1 MVNPKV
7 LKKKRFVNKSVTN
20 RVFANKRFTNKEFTN
35 RGFTNR
41 GFTLVEMIVVISI
54 FAILLGILIPSLNSL
69 IDYRAT
75 RAAKSIKTGFERL
88 RTEAESQLVAEMKL
102 EKKSDGYY
110 ISYCIYKGK
119 KSGMVWTEEQKIAP
133 AKTKLEY
140 KLDDLYQKGEI
151 NGRSYQEIKE
161 GETNALL
168 FTIDRN
174 KGGFRAL
181 QEKQVTTDEVESF
194 LKHNEDLT
202 YHDENNKDLTYHD
215 LKSNNVEA
223 VCCYIRV
230 SGRVKKSIITLHQKT
245 GKVTMSTTI

>member
-20 RVFANKRFTNKEFTN
+20 RVFANKEFTNK
-35 RGFTNR
+35 GFTNR

-69 IDYRAT
+69 IDYRAA

-133 AKTKLEY
+133 AKTKIEY

>member
-20 RVFANKRFTNKEFTN
+20 RVFADK
-35 RGFTNR
+35 GFTNR

-133 AKTKLEY
+133 AKTKIEY

>member
-7 LKKKRFVNKSVTN
+7 LKKKSFVNKSVTN
-20 RVFANKRFTNKEFTN
+20 RVFANKRFTNEE
-35 RGFTNR
+35 FTNR
-41 GFTLVEMIVVISI
+41 GFTLVEMIVVVSI

-69 IDYRAT
+69 IDYRAA

-88 RTEAESQLVAEMKL
+88 RTEAASQLVAEMKL

-110 ISYCIYKGK
+110 ISYCIYNGK
-119 KSGMVWTEEQKIAP
+119 KSGMVWTDEQKIAP
-133 AKTKLEY
+133 AKTKIEY

-151 NGRSYQEIKE
+151 NGQNYQEIKE
-161 GETNALL
+161 GETHALL

-181 QEKQVTTDEVESF
+181 QEEQVTTDEVESF
-194 LKHNEDLT
+194 LENNENLT
-202 YHDENNKDLTYHD
+202 ENNKDLTYHD

-230 SGRVKKSIITLHQKT
+230 SGRMKKSIITLHQKT

>member
-7 LKKKRFVNKSVTN
+7 LKKKRFVNKSVAN
-20 RVFANKRFTNKEFTN
+20 RVFANKRFINKE
-35 RGFTNR
+35 FTNR

-133 AKTKLEY
+133 AKTKIEY

-181 QEKQVTTDEVESF
+181 QEEQVTTDEVESF
-194 LKHNEDLT
+194 LEHNE
-202 YHDENNKDLTYHD
+202 DLTYHD

-230 SGRVKKSIITLHQKT
+230 SGRVKKSILTLHQKT
-245 GKVTMSTTI
+245 GKITMSSTTI

>member
-1 MVNPKV
+1 M
-7 LKKKRFVNKSVTN
+7 FTN
-20 RVFANKRFTNKEFTN
+20 RVFANKRFTNEE
-35 RGFTNR
+35 FTNR
-41 GFTLVEMIVVISI
+41 GFTLVE
-54 FAILLGILIPSLNSL
+54 
-69 IDYRAT
+69 IDRCRKHFCYFTWYNHSFVKQPDRLQGSKS
-75 RAAKSIKTGFERL
+75 AKSIKTGFERL
-88 RTEAESQLVAEMKL
+88 RTEAQASCVAEMKL

-119 KSGMVWTEEQKIAP
+119 KSGMVWTDEQKIAP
-133 AKTKLEY
+133 AKTKIEY

-151 NGRSYQEIKE
+151 NGQNYQEIKE
-161 GETNALL
+161 GETHALL

-181 QEKQVTTDEVESF
+181 QEEQVTTDEVESF
-194 LKHNEDLT
+194 LENNENLT
-202 YHDENNKDLTYHD
+202 ENNKDLTYHD

-230 SGRVKKSIITLHQKT
+230 SGRMKKSIITLHQKT

>member
-1 MVNPKV
+1 MRNMVNPRV
-7 LKKKRFVNKSVTN
+7 LKKKSFVNKSVTN
-20 RVFANKRFTNKEFTN
+20 RVFANKGFTNK
-35 RGFTNR
+35 
-41 GFTLVEMIVVISI
+41 GFTLVEMIVVVSI

-69 IDYRAT
+69 LDYRAA

-88 RTEAESQLVAEMKL
+88 RTEAVSQLVAEMKL

-119 KSGMVWTEEQKIAP
+119 KSGMVWTDEQKIAP
-133 AKTKLEY
+133 AKTKIEY

-151 NGRSYQEIKE
+151 NGQNYQEIKE
-161 GETNALL
+161 GEIHALL

-181 QEKQVTTDEVESF
+181 QEEQVTTDEVESF
-194 LKHNEDLT
+194 LENNENLT
-202 YHDENNKDLTYHD
+202 ENNKDLTYHD

-223 VCCYIRV
+223 VCYYIRV

>member
-1 MVNPKV
+1 MVNPRV
-7 LKKKRFVNKSVTN
+7 LKKKSFVNKSVTN
-20 RVFANKRFTNKEFTN
+20 RVFANKGFTNK
-35 RGFTNR
+35 
-41 GFTLVEMIVVISI
+41 GFTLVEMIVIVSI

-69 IDYRAT
+69 LDYRAA

-88 RTEAESQLVAEMKL
+88 RTEAVSQLVAEMKL

-119 KSGMVWTEEQKIAP
+119 KSGMVWTDEQKIAP
-133 AKTKLEY
+133 AKTKIEY

-151 NGRSYQEIKE
+151 NGQNYQEIKE
-161 GETNALL
+161 GEIHALL

-181 QEKQVTTDEVESF
+181 QEEQVTTDEVESF
-194 LKHNEDLT
+194 LENNENLT
-202 YHDENNKDLTYHD
+202 ENNKDLTYHD

-223 VCCYIRV
+223 VCYYIRV

>member
-7 LKKKRFVNKSVTN
+7 LKKKKFVNKSVTN
-20 RVFANKRFTNKEFTN
+20 RVFANKGFTNK
-35 RGFTNR
+35 
-41 GFTLVEMIVVISI
+41 GFTLVEMIVVVSI

-69 IDYRAT
+69 IDYRAA

-88 RTEAESQLVAEMKL
+88 RTEAASQLVAEMKL

-119 KSGMVWTEEQKIAP
+119 KSGMVWTDEQKIAP
-133 AKTKLEY
+133 AKTKVEY
-140 KLDDLYQKGEI
+140 KIDDLYQKGEI
-151 NGRSYQEIKE
+151 NGQNYQEIKE
-161 GETNALL
+161 GEIHALL

-181 QEKQVTTDEVESF
+181 QEEQVTTDEVESF
-194 LKHNEDLT
+194 L
-202 YHDENNKDLTYHD
+202 ENNKDLTYHD

-230 SGRVKKSIITLHQKT
+230 SGRMKKSIITLHQKT

>member
-1 MVNPKV
+1 
-7 LKKKRFVNKSVTN
+7 
-20 RVFANKRFTNKEFTN
+20 
-35 RGFTNR
+35 
-41 GFTLVEMIVVISI
+41 MIVVVSI

-69 IDYRAT
+69 IDYRAA

-88 RTEAESQLVAEMKL
+88 RTETESQLVAEMKL
-102 EKKSDGYY
+102 EKKRDGYY

-119 KSGMVWTEEQKIAP
+119 KSGMVWTDEQKIAP
-133 AKTKLEY
+133 AKTKIEY

-151 NGRSYQEIKE
+151 NGQNYQEIKE
-161 GETNALL
+161 GETHALL

-181 QEKQVTTDEVESF
+181 QEEQVTTDEVESF
-194 LKHNEDLT
+194 L
-202 YHDENNKDLTYHD
+202 ENNEDLTYHD

-223 VCCYIRV
+223 VCYYIRV

>member
-7 LKKKRFVNKSVTN
+7 LKKKKFVNKSVTN
-20 RVFANKRFTNKEFTN
+20 RVFANKGFTNK
-35 RGFTNR
+35 
-41 GFTLVEMIVVISI
+41 GFTLVEMIVVVSI

-69 IDYRAT
+69 LDYRAA

-88 RTEAESQLVAEMKL
+88 RTEAVSQLVAEMKL

-119 KSGMVWTEEQKIAP
+119 KSGMVWTDEQKIAP
-133 AKTKLEY
+133 AKTKIEY

-151 NGRSYQEIKE
+151 NGQNYQEIKE
-161 GETNALL
+161 GETHALL

-181 QEKQVTTDEVESF
+181 QEEQVTTDEVESF
-194 LKHNEDLT
+194 LENNENLT
-202 YHDENNKDLTYHD
+202 ENNKDLTYHD

-223 VCCYIRV
+223 VCYYIRV

>member
-7 LKKKRFVNKSVTN
+7 LKKKKFVNKSVTN
-20 RVFANKRFTNKEFTN
+20 RVFANKGFTNK
-35 RGFTNR
+35 
-41 GFTLVEMIVVISI
+41 GFTLVEMIVVVSI
-54 FAILLGILIPSLNSL
+54 FAILLGIFIPSLNSL
-69 IDYRAT
+69 IDYRAA

-88 RTEAESQLVAEMKL
+88 RTEAASQLVAEMKL

-110 ISYCIYKGK
+110 IRYCIYKGK
-119 KSGMVWTEEQKIAP
+119 KSGMVWTDEQKIAP
-133 AKTKLEY
+133 AKTKIEY

-151 NGRSYQEIKE
+151 NGQNYQEIKE
-161 GETNALL
+161 GETHALI

-181 QEKQVTTDEVESF
+181 QEEQVTTDEVESF
-194 LKHNEDLT
+194 LKHNE
-202 YHDENNKDLTYHD
+202 DLTYHD

>member
-7 LKKKRFVNKSVTN
+7 LKKKRFVNKSVAN
-20 RVFANKRFTNKEFTN
+20 RVFANKRFINKE
-35 RGFTNR
+35 FTNR
-41 GFTLVEMIVVISI
+41 GFTLVEMIVVVSI

-69 IDYRAT
+69 IDYRAA

-88 RTEAESQLVAEMKL
+88 RTEAASQLVAEMKL

-110 ISYCIYKGK
+110 IRYCIYKGK
-119 KSGMVWTEEQKIAP
+119 KSGMVWTDEQKIAP
-133 AKTKLEY
+133 AKTKIEY

-161 GETNALL
+161 GETHALL

-181 QEKQVTTDEVESF
+181 QKKQVTTGEVESF
-194 LKHNEDLT
+194 LENNADLT
-202 YHDENNKDLTYHD
+202 YPD
-215 LKSNNVEA
+215 LKSNNMEA
-223 VCCYIRV
+223 VCYYIRV

>member
-7 LKKKRFVNKSVTN
+7 LKKKRFVNKSVAN
-20 RVFANKRFTNKEFTN
+20 RVFANKRFINKE
-35 RGFTNR
+35 FTNR

-69 IDYRAT
+69 IDYRAE

-133 AKTKLEY
+133 AKTKIEY

-161 GETNALL
+161 GETHALL

>member
-7 LKKKRFVNKSVTN
+7 LKKKSFVNKSVTN
-20 RVFANKRFTNKEFTN
+20 RVFANKRFTNEE
-35 RGFTNR
+35 FTNR
-41 GFTLVEMIVVISI
+41 GFTLVEMIVVVSI

-69 IDYRAT
+69 IDYRAA

-88 RTEAESQLVAEMKL
+88 RTEAVSQLVAEMKL

-119 KSGMVWTEEQKIAP
+119 KSGMVWTDEQKIAP
-133 AKTKLEY
+133 AKTKIEY

-151 NGRSYQEIKE
+151 NGQNYQEIKE
-161 GETNALL
+161 GETHALL

-181 QEKQVTTDEVESF
+181 QEEQVTTDEVESF
-194 LKHNEDLT
+194 LENNENLT
-202 YHDENNKDLTYHD
+202 ENNKDLTYHD

-230 SGRVKKSIITLHQKT
+230 SGRMKKSIITLHQKT

>member
-20 RVFANKRFTNKEFTN
+20 RVFANKRFTNK
-35 RGFTNR
+35 
-41 GFTLVEMIVVISI
+41 GFTLVEMIVVVSI

-69 IDYRAT
+69 IDYRAE

-119 KSGMVWTEEQKIAP
+119 KSGMVWTDKQKIAP
-133 AKTKLEY
+133 AKTKIEY

-161 GETNALL
+161 GETHALL

-181 QEKQVTTDEVESF
+181 QEEQVTTDEVESF
-194 LKHNEDLT
+194 LENNENLT
-202 YHDENNKDLTYHD
+202 ENNKDLTYHD

-223 VCCYIRV
+223 VRCYIRV
-230 SGRVKKSIITLHQKT
+230 SGRMKKSIITLHQKT

>member
-1 MVNPKV
+1 MRNMVNPRV
-7 LKKKRFVNKSVTN
+7 LKKKSFVNKSVTN
-20 RVFANKRFTNKEFTN
+20 RVFANKGFTNK
-35 RGFTNR
+35 
-41 GFTLVEMIVVISI
+41 GFTLVEMIVIVSI

-69 IDYRAT
+69 LDYRAA

-88 RTEAESQLVAEMKL
+88 RTEAVSQLVAEMKL

-119 KSGMVWTEEQKIAP
+119 KSGMVWTDEQKIAP
-133 AKTKLEY
+133 AKTKIEY

-151 NGRSYQEIKE
+151 NGQNYQEIKE
-161 GETNALL
+161 GEIHALL

-181 QEKQVTTDEVESF
+181 QEEQVTTDEVESF
-194 LKHNEDLT
+194 LENNENLT
-202 YHDENNKDLTYHD
+202 ENNKDLTYHD

-223 VCCYIRV
+223 VCYYIRV

>member
-7 LKKKRFVNKSVTN
+7 LKKKSFVNRSVTN
-20 RVFANKRFTNKEFTN
+20 RVFANKGFTNK
-35 RGFTNR
+35 
-41 GFTLVEMIVVISI
+41 GFTLVEMIVVVSI

-69 IDYRAT
+69 IDYRAA

-88 RTEAESQLVAEMKL
+88 RTEAASQLVAEMKL

-119 KSGMVWTEEQKIAP
+119 KSGMVWTDEQKIAP
-133 AKTKLEY
+133 AKTKIEY

-151 NGRSYQEIKE
+151 NGQNYQEIKE
-161 GETNALL
+161 GEIHALL

-181 QEKQVTTDEVESF
+181 QEEQVTTDEVESF
-194 LKHNEDLT
+194 L
-202 YHDENNKDLTYHD
+202 ENNKDLTYHD

-230 SGRVKKSIITLHQKT
+230 SGRMKKSIITLHQKT

>member
-7 LKKKRFVNKSVTN
+7 LKKKSFVNKSVTN
-20 RVFANKRFTNKEFTN
+20 RVFAKKRFTNKEFTN
-35 RGFTNR
+35 K
-41 GFTLVEMIVVISI
+41 GFTLVEMIVVVSI

-69 IDYRAT
+69 IDYRAV

-88 RTEAESQLVAEMKL
+88 RTEAASQLVAEMKL

-119 KSGMVWTEEQKIAP
+119 KSGMVWTDEQKIAP
-133 AKTKLEY
+133 AKTKIEY

>member
-7 LKKKRFVNKSVTN
+7 LKKKSFVNKSVTN
-20 RVFANKRFTNKEFTN
+20 RVFAKKRFTNKEFTN
-35 RGFTNR
+35 K
-41 GFTLVEMIVVISI
+41 GFTLVEMIVVVSI

-69 IDYRAT
+69 IDYRAA
-75 RAAKSIKTGFERL
+75 RAAKSIKTGFEQL
-88 RTEAESQLVAEMKL
+88 RTEAASQLVAEMKL

-110 ISYCIYKGK
+110 IRYCIYKGK

-133 AKTKLEY
+133 AKTKIEY

-161 GETNALL
+161 GETHALL

-181 QEKQVTTDEVESF
+181 QKKQVTTGEVESF
-194 LKHNEDLT
+194 LENNADLT
-202 YHDENNKDLTYHD
+202 YPD
-215 LKSNNVEA
+215 LKSNNMEA
-223 VCCYIRV
+223 VCYYIRV

>member
-7 LKKKRFVNKSVTN
+7 LKKKKFVNKSVTN
-20 RVFANKRFTNKEFTN
+20 RVFANKGFTNK
-35 RGFTNR
+35 
-41 GFTLVEMIVVISI
+41 GFTLVEMIVVVSI

-69 IDYRAT
+69 IDYRAA

-88 RTEAESQLVAEMKL
+88 RTEAASQLVAEMKL

-119 KSGMVWTEEQKIAP
+119 KSGMVWTDEQKIAP
-133 AKTKLEY
+133 AKTKIEY

-151 NGRSYQEIKE
+151 NGQNYQEIKE
-161 GETNALL
+161 GEIHALL

-181 QEKQVTTDEVESF
+181 QEEQVTTDEVESF
-194 LKHNEDLT
+194 LENNENLT
-202 YHDENNKDLTYHD
+202 ENNKDLTYHD

-223 VCCYIRV
+223 VCYYIRV

>member
-7 LKKKRFVNKSVTN
+7 LKKKKFVNKSVTN
-20 RVFANKRFTNKEFTN
+20 RVFANKGFTNK
-35 RGFTNR
+35 
-41 GFTLVEMIVVISI
+41 GFTLVEMIVVVSI

-69 IDYRAT
+69 LDYRAA

-88 RTEAESQLVAEMKL
+88 RTEAASQLVAEMKL

-119 KSGMVWTEEQKIAP
+119 KSGMVWTDEQKIAP
-133 AKTKLEY
+133 AKTKIEY

-151 NGRSYQEIKE
+151 NGQNYQEIKE
-161 GETNALL
+161 GEIHALL

-181 QEKQVTTDEVESF
+181 QEEQVTTDEVESF
-194 LKHNEDLT
+194 LENNENLT
-202 YHDENNKDLTYHD
+202 ENNKDLTYHD

-230 SGRVKKSIITLHQKT
+230 SGRMKKSIITLHQKT

>member
-7 LKKKRFVNKSVTN
+7 LKKKSFVNKSVTN
-20 RVFANKRFTNKEFTN
+20 RVFANKRFTNEE
-35 RGFTNR
+35 FTNR
-41 GFTLVEMIVVISI
+41 GFTLVEMIVVVSI

-69 IDYRAT
+69 IDYRAA

-88 RTEAESQLVAEMKL
+88 RTEAASQLVAEMKL

-119 KSGMVWTEEQKIAP
+119 KSGMVWTDEQKIAP
-133 AKTKLEY
+133 AKTKIEY

-151 NGRSYQEIKE
+151 NGQNYQEIKE
-161 GETNALL
+161 GETHALL

-181 QEKQVTTDEVESF
+181 QEEQVTTDEVESF
-194 LKHNEDLT
+194 LENNENLT
-202 YHDENNKDLTYHD
+202 ENNKDLTYHD

-223 VCCYIRV
+223 VCYYIRV

>member
-7 LKKKRFVNKSVTN
+7 LKKKKFVNKSVTN
-20 RVFANKRFTNKEFTN
+20 RVFANKGFTNK
-35 RGFTNR
+35 
-41 GFTLVEMIVVISI
+41 GFTLVEMIVVVSI

-69 IDYRAT
+69 IDYRAA

-88 RTEAESQLVAEMKL
+88 RTEAASQLVAEMKL

-119 KSGMVWTEEQKIAP
+119 KSGMVWTDEQKIAP
-133 AKTKLEY
+133 AKTKIEY

-151 NGRSYQEIKE
+151 NGQNYQEIKE
-161 GETNALL
+161 GEIHALL

-181 QEKQVTTDEVESF
+181 QEEQVTTDEVESF
-194 LKHNEDLT
+194 L
-202 YHDENNKDLTYHD
+202 ENNKDLTYHD

-230 SGRVKKSIITLHQKT
+230 SGRMKKSIITLHQKT

>member
-7 LKKKRFVNKSVTN
+7 LKKKSFVNKSVTN
-20 RVFANKRFTNKEFTN
+20 RVFANKRFTNEE
-35 RGFTNR
+35 FTNR
-41 GFTLVEMIVVISI
+41 GFTLVEMIVVVSI
-54 FAILLGILIPSLNSL
+54 FAILIGILIPSLNSL
-69 IDYRAT
+69 IDYRAA

-88 RTEAESQLVAEMKL
+88 RTEAASQLVAEMKL

-119 KSGMVWTEEQKIAP
+119 KSGMVWTDEQKIAP
-133 AKTKLEY
+133 AKTKIEY

-151 NGRSYQEIKE
+151 NGQNYQEIKE
-161 GETNALL
+161 GETHALL

-181 QEKQVTTDEVESF
+181 QEEQVTTDEVESF
-194 LKHNEDLT
+194 LENNENLT
-202 YHDENNKDLTYHD
+202 ENNKDLTYHD

-230 SGRVKKSIITLHQKT
+230 SGRMKKSIITLHQKT

>member
-7 LKKKRFVNKSVTN
+7 LKKKSFVNKSVTN
-20 RVFANKRFTNKEFTN
+20 RVFAKKRFTNK
-35 RGFTNR
+35 
-41 GFTLVEMIVVISI
+41 GFTLVEMIVVVSI

-69 IDYRAT
+69 IDYRAA

-88 RTEAESQLVAEMKL
+88 RTEAASQLVAEMKL

-110 ISYCIYKGK
+110 IRYCIYKGK
-119 KSGMVWTEEQKIAP
+119 KSGMVWTDEQKIAP
-133 AKTKLEY
+133 AKTKIEY

-161 GETNALL
+161 GETHALL

-181 QEKQVTTDEVESF
+181 QKKQVTTGEVESF
-194 LKHNEDLT
+194 LENNADLT
-202 YHDENNKDLTYHD
+202 YPD
-215 LKSNNVEA
+215 LKSNNMEA
-223 VCCYIRV
+223 VCYYIRV

>member
-1 MVNPKV
+1 MVNPKI
-7 LKKKRFVNKSVTN
+7 LKKKRFVNKSVAN
-20 RVFANKRFTNKEFTN
+20 RVFANKRFINKE
-35 RGFTNR
+35 FTNR

-69 IDYRAT
+69 IDYRAE

-133 AKTKLEY
+133 AKTKIEY

-151 NGRSYQEIKE
+151 DGQNYQEIKE
-161 GETNALL
+161 GETHALL
-168 FTIDRN
+168 FAIDKN

-181 QEKQVTTDEVESF
+181 QEEQVTTDEVESF
-194 LKHNEDLT
+194 LEHNE
-202 YHDENNKDLTYHD
+202 DLTYHD

-223 VCCYIRV
+223 VCYYIRV

-245 GKVTMSTTI
+245 GKITMSSTTI

>member
-7 LKKKRFVNKSVTN
+7 LKKKSFVNKSVTN
-20 RVFANKRFTNKEFTN
+20 RVFANKGFTNK
-35 RGFTNR
+35 
-41 GFTLVEMIVVISI
+41 GFTLVEMIVVVSI
-54 FAILLGILIPSLNSL
+54 FAILLGILIPSLNRL
-69 IDYRAT
+69 IDYRAA

-88 RTEAESQLVAEMKL
+88 RTEATSQLVAEMKL

-110 ISYCIYKGK
+110 IRYCIYKGK
-119 KSGMVWTEEQKIAP
+119 KSGMVWTDEQKIAP
-133 AKTKLEY
+133 AKTKIEY

-151 NGRSYQEIKE
+151 NGQNYQEIKE
-161 GETNALL
+161 GEIHALL

-181 QEKQVTTDEVESF
+181 QEEQVTTDEVECF
-194 LKHNEDLT
+194 LENNENLT
-202 YHDENNKDLTYHD
+202 ENNKDLTYHD

>member
-1 MVNPKV
+1 MVNPRV
-7 LKKKRFVNKSVTN
+7 LKKKSFVNKSVTN
-20 RVFANKRFTNKEFTN
+20 RVFANKGFTNK
-35 RGFTNR
+35 
-41 GFTLVEMIVVISI
+41 GFTLVEMIVVVSI

-69 IDYRAT
+69 LDYRAA

-88 RTEAESQLVAEMKL
+88 RTEAVSQLVAEMKL

-119 KSGMVWTEEQKIAP
+119 KSGMVWTDEQKIAP
-133 AKTKLEY
+133 AKTKIEY

-151 NGRSYQEIKE
+151 NGQNYQEIKE
-161 GETNALL
+161 GEIHALL

-181 QEKQVTTDEVESF
+181 QEEQVTTDAVESF
-194 LKHNEDLT
+194 LENNENLT
-202 YHDENNKDLTYHD
+202 ENNKALTYHD

-223 VCCYIRV
+223 VCYYIRV

>member
-1 MVNPKV
+1 MRNMVNPKV
-7 LKKKRFVNKSVTN
+7 LKKKRFVNKSVAN
-20 RVFANKRFTNKEFTN
+20 RVFANKRFINKE
-35 RGFTNR
+35 FTNR

-69 IDYRAT
+69 IDYRAE

-133 AKTKLEY
+133 AKTKIEY

-181 QEKQVTTDEVESF
+181 QEEQVTTDEVESF
-194 LKHNEDLT
+194 LENNENLT
-202 YHDENNKDLTYHD
+202 ENNKDLTYHD

>member
-7 LKKKRFVNKSVTN
+7 LKKKRFVNKSVAN
-20 RVFANKRFTNKEFTN
+20 RVFANKEFTNK
-35 RGFTNR
+35 GFTNR

-69 IDYRAT
+69 IDYRAA

-88 RTEAESQLVAEMKL
+88 RAEAESQLVAEMKL

-133 AKTKLEY
+133 AKTKIEY

-181 QEKQVTTDEVESF
+181 QEKQVTTGEVESF
-194 LKHNEDLT
+194 L
-202 YHDENNKDLTYHD
+202 ENNKDLTYHD

-223 VCCYIRV
+223 VCYYIRV

>member
-1 MVNPKV
+1 MRNMVNPKV
-7 LKKKRFVNKSVTN
+7 LKKKSFVNKSVTN
-20 RVFANKRFTNKEFTN
+20 RVFANKGFTNK
-35 RGFTNR
+35 
-41 GFTLVEMIVVISI
+41 GFTLVEMIVVVSI
-54 FAILLGILIPSLNSL
+54 FAILLGILIPSLNRL
-69 IDYRAT
+69 IDYRAA

-88 RTEAESQLVAEMKL
+88 RTEATSQLVAEMKL

-110 ISYCIYKGK
+110 IRYCIYKGK
-119 KSGMVWTEEQKIAP
+119 KSGMVWTDEQKIAP
-133 AKTKLEY
+133 AKTKIEY

-151 NGRSYQEIKE
+151 NGQNYQEIKE
-161 GETNALL
+161 GEIHALL

-181 QEKQVTTDEVESF
+181 QEEQVTTDEVECF
-194 LKHNEDLT
+194 LENNENLT
-202 YHDENNKDLTYHD
+202 ENNKDLTYHD

>member
-7 LKKKRFVNKSVTN
+7 LKKKKFVNKSITN
-20 RVFANKRFTNKEFTN
+20 RVFANKRFTNK
-35 RGFTNR
+35 GFTNK
-41 GFTLVEMIVVISI
+41 GFTLVEMIVVVSI

-69 IDYRAT
+69 IDYRAA

-88 RTEAESQLVAEMKL
+88 RTEVESQLVEEMKL
-102 EKKSDGYY
+102 EKKRDGYY

-119 KSGMVWTEEQKIAP
+119 KSGMVWTDEQKIAP
-133 AKTKLEY
+133 AKTKIEY

-151 NGRSYQEIKE
+151 NGQNYQEIKE
-161 GETNALL
+161 GETHALL

-181 QEKQVTTDEVESF
+181 QEEQVTTDEVESF
-194 LKHNEDLT
+194 L
-202 YHDENNKDLTYHD
+202 ENNEDLTYHD

-223 VCCYIRV
+223 VCYYIRV

>member
-1 MVNPKV
+1 MVNPTV
-7 LKKKRFVNKSVTN
+7 LKKKKFVNKSVTN
-20 RVFANKRFTNKEFTN
+20 RVFANKGFTNK
-35 RGFTNR
+35 
-41 GFTLVEMIVVISI
+41 GFTLVEMIVVVSI

-69 IDYRAT
+69 IDYRAA

-88 RTEAESQLVAEMKL
+88 RTEAASQLVAEMKL

-119 KSGMVWTEEQKIAP
+119 KSGMVWTDEQKIAP
-133 AKTKLEY
+133 AKTKIEY

-151 NGRSYQEIKE
+151 NGQNYQEIKE
-161 GETNALL
+161 GEIHALL

-181 QEKQVTTDEVESF
+181 QEEQVTTDEVESF
-194 LKHNEDLT
+194 L
-202 YHDENNKDLTYHD
+202 ENNKDLTYHD

-230 SGRVKKSIITLHQKT
+230 SGRMKKSIITLHQKT

>member
-20 RVFANKRFTNKEFTN
+20 RVFANKGFTNK
-35 RGFTNR
+35 
-41 GFTLVEMIVVISI
+41 GFTLVEMIVVVSI

-69 IDYRAT
+69 LDYRAA

-88 RTEAESQLVAEMKL
+88 RTEAVSQLVAEMKL

-119 KSGMVWTEEQKIAP
+119 KSGMVWTDEQKIAP
-133 AKTKLEY
+133 AKTKIEY

-151 NGRSYQEIKE
+151 NGQNYQEIKE
-161 GETNALL
+161 GEIHALL

-181 QEKQVTTDEVESF
+181 QEEQVTTDEVESF
-194 LKHNEDLT
+194 LENNENLT
-202 YHDENNKDLTYHD
+202 ENNKDLTYHD

-223 VCCYIRV
+223 VCYYIRV

>member
-7 LKKKRFVNKSVTN
+7 LKKKKFVNKSVTN
-20 RVFANKRFTNKEFTN
+20 RVFANKGFTNK
-35 RGFTNR
+35 
-41 GFTLVEMIVVISI
+41 GFTLVEMIVVVSI

-69 IDYRAT
+69 IDYRAA

-88 RTEAESQLVAEMKL
+88 RTEAASQLVAEMKL

-119 KSGMVWTEEQKIAP
+119 KSGMVWTDEQKIAP
-133 AKTKLEY
+133 AKTKIEY

-151 NGRSYQEIKE
+151 NGQNYQEIKE
-161 GETNALL
+161 GEIHALL

-181 QEKQVTTDEVESF
+181 QEEQVTTDEVESF
-194 LKHNEDLT
+194 LENNENLT
-202 YHDENNKDLTYHD
+202 ENNKDLTYHD

-230 SGRVKKSIITLHQKT
+230 SGRMKKSIITLHQKT